1 MTELALAKAPVGT
14 HPQTRL
20 EIDDALLDAC
30 ITSTIE
36 GLEMSEVQPIPV
48 GASRFITGSEEIS
61 VLVSLYGEYN
71 GSVYLNM
78 SRYGAVFL
86 AGRMLG
92 EDLQEIDDDLLDCIS
107 EIGNIVAGRFKENL
121 LKSKFHISGISLP
134 ALVFGANYNLYHA
147 RGLVTAAVTFELPE
161 IPMHRMKDR
170 FISTSVALMRR

>member
-1 MTELALAKAPVGT
+1 MTELALAEAPAA
-14 HPQTRL
+14 PRPKL
-20 EIDDALLDAC
+20 EIDEALLDAC
-30 ITSTIE
+30 ILSTIE
-36 GLEMSEVQPIPV
+36 GLEMSEVAPIPV

-61 VLVSLYGEYN
+61 VLVSLFGEYN

-78 SRYGAVFL
+78 SRYGAIFL
-86 AGRMLG
+86 ASRMLG
-92 EDLQEIDDDLLDCIS
+92 EDVQELNDDLLDCIS

-147 RGLVTAAVTFELPE
+147 RGLLTAAVTFELPE